1 MNPFKY
7 NRATFTSGFYF
18 DFKKRC
24 ICYLDT
30 EGDEENPYSGNETTY
45 NRFTGSE
52 GYSVPFLPMPKGNRQ
67 SKGSAI
73 EDLVHLSYLDN
84 YKVDKE
90 LDKDFDWI
98 YGTEAVKE
106 QFHSYLLNEE
116 LYSLLYLFNSFISEK
131 ELTPEEKE
139 RRRQEK
145 LKADMANYISEL
157 DSDGVL
163 FIKFPDSQ

>member
-18 DFKKRC
+18 DFKKKC

-30 EGDEENPYSGNETTY
+30 EGDEENPYSSNETTY
-45 NRFTGSE
+45 NRFTGNE
-52 GYSVPFLPMPKGNRQ
+52 GYSTPFLPMQEKK

-84 YKVDKE
+84 IKIDKE
-90 LDKDFDWI
+90 LNKDFNWI
-98 YGTEAVKE
+98 YETQSVRDHFQK
-106 QFHSYLLNEE
+106 FLLTEE
-116 LYSLLYLFNSFISEK
+116 LYSLLHVYNSFVSEK
-131 ELTPEEKE
+131 ELTPEERE
-139 RRRQEK
+139 RRRLEK
-145 LKADMANYISEL
+145 LKADLLNYKEQL

-163 FIKFPDSQ
+163 LFKFPDSQ